1 MKHSLYKAQAYSLS
15 SKLFAGGNYMLG
27 CRALAEPVCF
37 FWGEGTLLIGS
48 YKFWVWKAHNLHHPN
63 TKFKR

>member
-15 SKLFAGGNYMLG
+15 SKLFAGGNSMLG
-27 CRALAEPVCF
+27 CRGPAEPICF
-37 FWGEGTLLIGS
+37 GGEGTLLIGS
-48 YKFWVWKAHNLHHPN
+48 YKFWVWKALNLPHPN

>member
-27 CRALAEPVCF
+27 CRALAELVCF
-37 FWGEGTLLIGS
+37 GGGGYPSNWLLQILS
-48 YKFWVWKAHNLHHPN
+48 MKSP
-63 TKFKR
+63 